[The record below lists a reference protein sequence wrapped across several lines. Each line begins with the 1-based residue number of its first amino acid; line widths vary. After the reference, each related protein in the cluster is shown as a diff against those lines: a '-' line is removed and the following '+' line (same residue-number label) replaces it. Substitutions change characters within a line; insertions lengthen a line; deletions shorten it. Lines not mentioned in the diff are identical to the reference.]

1 MKTPIFQIVARGE
14 SDIILARQR
23 TRRIASLAGLSP
35 NDQTRLT
42 TATSEVVRIA
52 LKLAHSCSVRYSVLD
67 RKDLPMLEVAVTADM
82 GPEFDTILREEES
95 IHKVDGTVVTGGFS
109 GARRLVDTFA
119 IEGAKQARK
128 TIVLAK
134 ALPAGISSTQAREWG
149 EQLLQEAKPSPL
161 EEVERQNREMF
172 DTLEVLRTKE
182 LELAQQLEEADRLN
196 KELDRTNKGVISLY
210 KEIEDKNVALVREVR
225 ERQMAEER
233 LARSNEELQH
243 FAYIASHDLQEPL
256 RMIAS
261 FLQLLKLDYG
271 DRIDVEGKEY
281 IRFAVEGAGRM
292 QALIED
298 LLTYSRVETKG
309 REFAP
314 IDMEEILERVIIDL
328 QKIIQESGATVTHDP
343 LPTIKADSLQMMQL
357 LQNLINNGIKFHRDE
372 PPRVHVSARLEEGQ
386 WHFLVTDNGIGI
398 EPQYQDRIFIIF
410 QRLHTRDEYP
420 GTGIGLAVCKRI
432 IDRHGGRI
440 WIESEL
446 GKGSTF
452 HYTIPVDPPEAG
464 EGRTAEAEAP
474 A

>member
-14 SDIILARQR
+14 NDIILARQR

-42 TATSEVVRIA
+42 TATSEVVRIV
-52 LKLAHSCSVRYSVLD
+52 LQLANSCSIRFSLLD
-67 RKDLPMLEVAVTADM
+67 RKGSPMLEVAVTADM
-82 GPEFDTILREEES
+82 APELDNLLRKEEGIRETDGRVS
-95 IHKVDGTVVTGGFS
+95 IGGFA
-109 GARRLVDTFA
+109 GARRLVDFFA
-119 IEGAKQARK
+119 IEGAGRMRK
-128 TIVLAK
+128 TIVLDKELPERVSPDK
-134 ALPAGISSTQAREWG
+134 ALEWG
-149 EQLLQEAKPSPL
+149 DQLLQEAKPSPL

-172 DTLEVLRTKE
+172 ETLEVLRRKE

-210 KEIEDKNVALVREVR
+210 KEIEDKNVAMMREIR

-261 FLQLLKLDYG
+261 FLQLLNLEYG
-271 DRIDVEGKEY
+271 NRIDDEGKEY
-281 IRFAVEGAGRM
+281 IRFAVNGAGRM

-298 LLTYSRVETKG
+298 LLTYSRVDTKG
-309 REFAP
+309 KEFGST
-314 IDMEEILERVIIDL
+314 DMEEVFERVILDL
-328 QKIIQESGATVTHDP
+328 QKIIEESGATVTHDP

-357 LQNLINNGIKFHRDE
+357 LQNLINNGIKFRREE
-372 PPRVHVSARLEEGQ
+372 PPRVHVSARREDGQ
-386 WHFLVTDNGIGI
+386 WHFRVSDNGIGI
-398 EPQYQDRIFIIF
+398 EPEYQGRIFIIF

-432 IDRHGGRI
+432 TDRHGGNI
-440 WIESEL
+440 WVESET
-446 GKGSTF
+446 GRGSTF
-452 HYTIPVDPPEAG
+452 HYTIPVDPPDPGQERHDE
-464 EGRTAEAEAP
+464 EGATA
-474 A
+474 